1 MRIGLVFGGHT
12 TEGEVSIHS
21 AEGIR
26 GALKALNY
34 EVVDIEFSKN
44 IAMSILD
51 ANVDMVFNAM
61 HGQYGEDGC
70 LQGLLDIMQIPYTHS
85 GRLASAIAMNK
96 DLSKKIF
103 NDIGIKTAKS
113 ILVSKED
120 LQNGSWK
127 EKIKNDNYLSTKKE
141 FFVKPVCDGSSR
153 DTFLVKDIEEYS
165 FQEQSF
171 QSACNDFLIEERIK
185 GREIQVAVLGTGK
198 DAFAIGMLEVKPKGE
213 FYDYEAKYSSVNG
226 ALHTI
231 VDDIDEETQK
241 KILKNALKIHN
252 SIGLKDISRS
262 EFLLTKE
269 NEVYALEVN
278 SHPGFTSTSIVP
290 EIARNAGITYEQLV
304 DLLVKNAKFG

>member
-34 EVVDIEFSKN
+34 EVLDIEFSKN

-171 QSACNDFLIEERIK
+171 QSACNDFLISFFVFPHLCHQR
-185 GREIQVAVLGTGK
+185 
-198 DAFAIGMLEVKPKGE
+198 
-213 FYDYEAKYSSVNG
+213 
-226 ALHTI
+226 
-231 VDDIDEETQK
+231 
-241 KILKNALKIHN
+241 
-252 SIGLKDISRS
+252 
-262 EFLLTKE
+262 
-269 NEVYALEVN
+269 
-278 SHPGFTSTSIVP
+278 
-290 EIARNAGITYEQLV
+290 
-304 DLLVKNAKFG
+304 

>member
-44 IAMSILD
+44 IAMSIMD
-51 ANVDMVFNAM
+51 ANVDLIFNAM

-113 ILVSKED
+113 ILVSKEN

-153 DTFLVKDIEEYS
+153 DTFLVKNIDEYS

-198 DAFAIGMLEVKPKGE
+198 EAFAIGMLEVKPQGD
-213 FYDYEAKYSSVNG
+213 FYDYEAKYSVNG
-226 ALHTI
+226 AIHTA
-231 VDDIDEETQK
+231 VDNIDEATRKE
-241 KILKNALKIHN
+241 LLESAVEIHN
-252 SIGLKDISRS
+252 IIGLKDVSRS

-269 NEVYALEVN
+269 NEIYALEVN

-290 EIARNAGITYEQLV
+290 EIARNAGISYEQVV